1 MLAVIQIR
9 SSSTRLPRKA
19 LLPLAGFPMGVL
31 VALRA
36 MRGGVPVRMATS
48 EDASDDEL
56 AGMLGERGFSVVRG
70 SLVDVLGRYVETTKD
85 LADDEIVVRLTADNV
100 VPDGEFVKELV
111 LSFAQ
116 SGLDYL
122 GGDVPENHMPCGL
135 KGEVFRV
142 STLRRAADAATEA
155 YDREHVT
162 PWIIRNTRSGV
173 FTSRVFAGK
182 DLSRLRCTVDTRE
195 DYEKVGRLFEGIAD
209 PVKAQWDELVRRLVA
224 LESIRES

>member
-48 EDASDDEL
+48 DDASDDEL
-56 AGMLGERGFSVVRG
+56 ATILTGHGLTVVRG
-70 SLVDVLGRYVETTKD
+70 SLSDVLGRYVKATED
-85 LADDEIVVRLTADNV
+85 LGEDEIVVRLTADNV
-100 VPDGEFVKELV
+100 VPDGDFVKELV
-111 LSFAQ
+111 ASFEQ

-122 GGDVPENHMPCGL
+122 GGDVPQNRMPCGV
-135 KGEVFRV
+135 KGEAFRIA
-142 STLRRAADAATEA
+142 TLRRAAAAATEP

-162 PWIIRNTRSGV
+162 PWMIRNTRSGV
-173 FTSRVFAGK
+173 FTSNQFAEE
-182 DLSRLRCTVDTRE
+182 DLASLRCTVDTKE
-195 DYEKVGRLFEGIAD
+195 DYDRIMSLFEGAPD
-209 PVKAQWDELVRRLVA
+209 PISVRWDEVVRRLVA
-224 LESIRES
+224 LEPARE